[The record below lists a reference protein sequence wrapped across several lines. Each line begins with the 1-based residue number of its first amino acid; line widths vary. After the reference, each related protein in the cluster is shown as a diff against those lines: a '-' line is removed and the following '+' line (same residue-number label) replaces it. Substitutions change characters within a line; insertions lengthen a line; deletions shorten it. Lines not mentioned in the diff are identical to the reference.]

1 MLVMRKAMNLEA
13 YIHTRHVEYM
23 NIVIMVTGSI
33 VGVAYLTELFVSWY
47 SGVEYEQYAFINRAT
62 GPYWWAYWSMMTCNV
77 ISPQLMWIRR
87 LRRSLLFTFVIS
99 IVVNIGMWF
108 ERYVIIVT
116 SIHRDYLPSSW
127 SMHFPS
133 HIDLGVYVG
142 TIGLFFVFFL
152 LFARFFPVLALN
164 EVKTILKSS
173 GESYKNA
180 PDTHHGHDSHG
191 HDNHGHTS
199 AEEDNNNS
207 NNQ

>member
-1 MLVMRKAMNLEA
+1 
-13 YIHTRHVEYM
+13 M

-33 VGVAYLTELFVSWY
+33 VGTAYITELFISWY
-47 SGVEYEQYAFINRAT
+47 SGVEYEAYAFINRFS

-77 ISPQLMWIRR
+77 ISPQLMWFKP
-87 LRRSLLFTFVIS
+87 LRRSLLFTFIIS

-108 ERYVIIVT
+108 ERYVIIVS

-127 SMHFPS
+127 SMHFPT

-152 LFARFFPVLALN
+152 LFARFFPVLPIAEL
-164 EVKTILKSS
+164 KTILKSS

-180 PDTHHGHDSHG
+180 PDTHHHSDESH
-191 HDNHGHTS
+191 
-199 AEEDNNNS
+199 NNN
-207 NNQ
+207 NQH